1 MWCTKDEKYIQ
12 KELNTDIKNG
22 ITTEEAKKRL
32 DKYGKNELEERK
44 KESLIIKFLKQFN
57 DFMIII
63 LIISAIISSVL
74 TKVQG
79 ENDYTDCIIIISI
92 VIFNGL
98 MGVIQESKAEK
109 SLEALKKLSAPIA
122 KVKRDG
128 KIFEIDSKDVT
139 IGDLII
145 LEAGNF
151 VPADCRLI
159 NSFNLKVEE
168 SALTRRNYPN

>member
-1 MWCTKDEKYIQ
+1 MWSTKEINEVQ

-22 ITTEEAKKRL
+22 INTEEAKRRL
-32 DKYGKNELEERK
+32 DKYGKNELEEGK
-44 KESLIIKFLKQFN
+44 KESIIIKFLKQFN

-79 ENDYTDCIIIISI
+79 ENDYTDCIIIITI

-109 SLEALKKLSAPIA
+109 SLEALKEMSAPVA

-128 KIFEIDSKDVT
+128 KITEIDSKDVT

-159 NSFNLKVEE
+159 SSYNLKIEE
-168 SALTRRNYPN
+168 SALTRRDNSN